1 MAEKLE
7 QELDLSGSGYVADCQ
22 ADVLAAMQVLLAA
35 GVPVLLWGDPG
46 TGKTETVERFAQ
58 RAGWRTEQVIAS
70 LHDPTDFGGLPVRS
84 EKGVVFEPPAWAVRV
99 AGHDGVS
106 LVFFD
111 EVNTAAPSVQ
121 NALMR
126 VVLEGRV
133 GDLELGPGVRFCAA
147 ANPPEQNIGAW
158 DLSAPLSNRFA
169 HLRWPVKV
177 EEWKAGYLAGWPD
190 TGPLDI
196 VDSVPNSQVLARH
209 KAVQTAF
216 VSARPELL
224 CSVPDPAAGQ
234 YGGWP
239 SPRSWERTA
248 RCTAICEQADAT
260 DEVRTL
266 VVVSLVG
273 EGAAAEY
280 MAFERDL
287 DLPDAQS
294 VLDDPGVFAFL
305 ERADQQQAALDAVV
319 AFVAADAKRPRWKDA
334 FKACAAAAEYGAPDV
349 AAVAAMKLVDIKP
362 AGMMLPAGY
371 EVFAEVLADAGLLED
386 RSQAA

>member
-1 MAEKLE
+1 MAEIMQE
-7 QELDLSGSGYVADCQ
+7 ELDLTGGGYVARSQ

-35 GVPVLLWGDPG
+35 EVPVLLWGDPG
-46 TGKTETVERFAQ
+46 TGKTETVERFAH

-84 EKGVVFEPPAWAVRV
+84 EEGVVFEPPAWAVRV

-133 GDLELGPGVRFCAA
+133 GDLDLGEGVRFCAA
-147 ANPPEQNIGAW
+147 ANPPEQNIGVW
-158 DLSAPLSNRFA
+158 DLSAPLANRFA
-169 HLRWPVKV
+169 HLRWPVVV

-190 TGPLDI
+190 AGPLVIPDGAP
-196 VDSVPNSQVLARH
+196 DPQVLARH
-209 KAVQTAF
+209 KAMQTAF

-224 CSVPDPAAGQ
+224 CSVPDPAAGEL
-234 YGGWP
+234 GGWP
-239 SPRSWERTA
+239 SPRSWERA
-248 RCTAICEQADAT
+248 AYCSAICEQAGASA
-260 DEVRTL
+260 EVRAL
-266 VVVSLVG
+266 VAVSLLG

-280 MAFERDL
+280 LAFERDL
-287 DLPDAQS
+287 DLPDAEA

-319 AFVAADAKRPRWKDA
+319 AFVAADSKRRRWKDA
-334 FKACAAAAEYGAPDV
+334 FKACAAAAEFGVADI

-362 AGMMLPAGY
+362 SGMMLPAGY
-371 EVFAEVLADAGLLED
+371 EVFEEVLADAGLLPS